1 MNEIR
6 TTSAERR
13 SSVRVRSLLACGVR
27 PVDPEDIPAVEA
39 RILDVAVLE
48 SDSIL
53 SDKADWSERT
63 DELSREIVFV
73 LSEMRALRQQIA
85 EIQHLVESQSSNP
98 LIPRWVVLN
107 DNGLFLPSIPDDYA
121 WEVGAPCEVRLQI
134 PNLQTREILAVG
146 EVVRVGGGE
155 DGVGVGIAFRYIS
168 QAHSKAIIRYALRR
182 ERQIA
187 RSLRF
192 P

>member
-1 MNEIR
+1 MSDIR
-6 TTSAERR
+6 ISSAERR
-13 SSVRVRSLLACGVR
+13 SSVRVRSLLACAVR
-27 PVDPEDIPAVEA
+27 PIEPEDIPAVEA

-53 SDKADWSERT
+53 SDKADWSERA
-63 DELSREIVFV
+63 DELGREVVFL
-73 LSEMRALRQQIA
+73 LSEVRALRQQIA
-85 EIQHLVESQSSNP
+85 EIQRAVESRGDNP
-98 LIPRWVVLN
+98 MIPRWVVLN
-107 DNGLFLPSIPDDYA
+107 DNGLFLPFIPEDPR
-121 WEVGAPCEVRLQI
+121 WEVGVPCEVRVQI
-134 PNLQTREILAVG
+134 PNLQTPEIMAVG

-155 DGVGVGIAFRYIS
+155 DGDGVGIAFRYIS
-168 QAHSKAIIRYALRR
+168 QAHSKAVIRYALRR

>member
-1 MNEIR
+1 MSEIR
-6 TTSAERR
+6 KPSAERR

-27 PVDPEDIPAVEA
+27 PVDAEDIPAVEA
-39 RILDVAVLE
+39 RILDFAVLE

-53 SDKADWSERT
+53 SDKADWSERA
-63 DELSREIVFV
+63 DELSREFVFI
-73 LSEMRALRQQIA
+73 LSEVRALRQQIA
-85 EIQHLVESQSSNP
+85 EFQRLVESQSANP

-107 DNGLFLPSIPDDYA
+107 DNGLFLPAIDGDPA
-121 WEVGAPCEVRLQI
+121 WEVGASCEVRLQI
-134 PNLQTREILAVG
+134 PNLRIPEILAVG
-146 EVVRVGGGE
+146 EVVRVGPGE
-155 DGVGVGIAFRYIS
+155 DGEGVGIAFRYIS
-168 QAHSKAIIRYALRR
+168 QAHSNAIIRYALRR